1 MKKILCLLIIVPVFL
16 LLGCYDASE
25 VEETAYLIALGIDN
39 AENGTFNYT
48 FQFAAPLAIS
58 GGEEGGGGGGSDSQP
73 KKEGEILD
81 AKNPTVKNIVIS
93 AQDFYAAKNILT
105 NYLSK
110 TVNMSHLKMIVC
122 SEAFAKDGLK
132 KHTQLFLEEREIR
145 PGTFM
150 AISEDKAEQFLK
162 AVKPD
167 LEGSTSKYYELSNSE
182 KTLVFAPSVRL
193 GDFVSKALAFDKSSV
208 LPIAVVDKEKL
219 ATALYGMGVFKDS
232 VLIGKM
238 NGDEALLFNVL
249 SGTEKRFS
257 FSVNDPKNNG
267 ERLSFDN
274 SLLEN
279 PEFKIEENGDAL
291 KITTEIY
298 LDMEFIGA
306 KLPDGYKSEDE
317 VLALGENEL
326 KSKLANFMLKTARD
340 FSADILSIERFY
352 KNKFFTTDELEN
364 AKFREKYKNAEFLT
378 LIKRSNKGGSS
389 ISGEIN

>member
-1 MKKILCLLIIVPVFL
+1 MKKFLCLLMVVSVL
-16 LLGCYDASE
+16 LLSGCYDASE

-39 AENGTFNYT
+39 AENNAFNYT

-81 AKNPTVKNIVIS
+81 AKNPTVKNILIC
-93 AQDFYAAKNILT
+93 APDFYTAKNILT

-122 SEAFAKDGLK
+122 SEDFAKDGLK
-132 KHTQLFLEEREIR
+132 KHSQLFLEEREIR
-145 PGTFM
+145 PGTFI
-150 AISEDKAEQFLK
+150 ALSEDKAEQFLK

-193 GDFVSKALAFDKSSV
+193 GDFVSKSAIFDKSSV
-208 LPIAVVDKEKL
+208 LPIAVVDKEKV

-257 FSVNDPKNNG
+257 FSVNDPRNEG

-274 SLLEN
+274 SILKT
-279 PEFKIEENGDAL
+279 PVFKIEERAGSL

-298 LDMEFIGA
+298 LNMEFIGA

-326 KSKLANFMLKTARD
+326 KSRLANFMLKTARD

-352 KNKFFTTDELEN
+352 KNKFFTIDEQEN
-364 AKFREKYKNAEFLT
+364 ASFKEKYRTAEFIT
-378 LIKRSNKGGSS
+378 LIKRSNKGGSTV
-389 ISGEIN
+389 SGEIN